1 MMKLVTWLDIVSHDG
16 AWMDISE
23 AKEYKPHPIQTVGW
37 VIEDAEDY
45 IVLVS
50 SKDNEELVG
59 SVCAIP
65 KSVIVSIEC
74 LSLGCPEGCPPG
86 TCPKFDTKI

>member
-1 MMKLVTWLDIVSHDG
+1 MKLVTWLDIVSHDG
-16 AWMDISE
+16 AWMDIEE

-37 VIEDAEDY
+37 IIEEAEDY
-45 IVLVS
+45 IVLAS
-50 SKDNEELVG
+50 SRDNEELVG

-74 LSLGCPEGCPPG
+74 VKSGCPEGCSPDPCEVM
-86 TCPKFDTKI
+86 TNV